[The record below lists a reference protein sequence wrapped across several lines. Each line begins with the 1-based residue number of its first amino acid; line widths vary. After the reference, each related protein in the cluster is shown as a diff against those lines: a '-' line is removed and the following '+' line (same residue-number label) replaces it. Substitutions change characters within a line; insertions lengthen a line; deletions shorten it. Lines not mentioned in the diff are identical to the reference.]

1 MEFHCWLVECP
12 IFSSRLKE
20 LDGAAAP
27 ERKIAG
33 IKFLSQQRLDFIK
46 TNALA
51 TKIGAVMSNLP
62 AEHVAQCGPA
72 VKIALVSSH
81 TVSHLAGGI
90 TVGAL
95 RRGFTADLYFGEYGL
110 YRNELLQP
118 DPALKAFAPNVI
130 VIATDV
136 HDTNLD
142 LSPDSAHRDVRTAID
157 AKISELVRLWRQ
169 ARMNFGATIVQQ
181 TLLNT
186 HYNIFG
192 SYEGLLLGAP
202 YSAIELFNARL
213 REAAAEER
221 VLVLDIA
228 LHAAMKGYEQI
239 IDPVRWYQAK
249 QLVSPSLSP
258 WYGDLLA
265 RVIAAAYGLSKKAV
279 VLDLDNTL
287 WGGVVGDDGIEGIV
301 LGQGNAAG
309 EAYLDF
315 QRYLQRLSR
324 RGIILAVCS
333 KNDPAVAENVF
344 KSHPDM
350 LLRREDVASFIA
362 NWEDKATN
370 IRRIA
375 SELNIGLDSLVF
387 VDDNPAE
394 RDIIRRELPMV
405 SVPEL
410 PGDVAY
416 YAAYLSAAG
425 YFEAASFS
433 KEDVERADLYR
444 TNSLR
449 QQELNQATDIEGFL
463 KSLQMRLEVGLVSRM
478 NIGRVTQLT
487 NKTNQFN
494 LRAVKY
500 TEPEVDRLMRDQRAL
515 ALQFRLKDKFGDNGI
530 VAVIFARPDERW
542 PADTLFIDT
551 WLMSCRVLSRGVEA
565 ASLQALSRFAFELG
579 AKRLIGQYCPTARN
593 KMVSDHYAK
602 LRFRPVVDGIGADSS
617 STFWSMTLPPE
628 NPLKHHI
635 EVDIANDQRRD
646 LRPTNERIPRSVS
659 R

>member
-1 MEFHCWLVECP
+1 MEFHHWLPECP
-12 IFSSRLKE
+12 TFSSQLKE
-20 LDGAAAP
+20 LDGAPAD
-27 ERKIAG
+27 RKIAG
-33 IKFLSQQRLDFIK
+33 LKFLAQQKLDFIK

-51 TKIGAVMSNLP
+51 TKIGAAMSGLG
-62 AEHVAQCGPA
+62 AEHVAQWGPR
-72 VKIALVSSH
+72 VKIAVVASH

-95 RRGFTADLYFGEYGL
+95 RRGVAAELFFGQYGL

-118 DPALKAFAPNVI
+118 DPNLTAFAPNVI
-130 VIATDV
+130 VIAGDV
-136 HDTNLD
+136 HDMNFELSLD
-142 LSPDSAHRDVRTAID
+142 LAHRDVRLAVD
-157 AKISELVRLWRQ
+157 AKISELVQLWRQ
-169 ARMNFGATIVQQ
+169 ARLNFNATIVQQ

-186 HYNIFG
+186 HYNMFG
-192 SYEGLLLGAP
+192 SYEGLLPGAP

-213 REAAAEER
+213 REVAAEER
-221 VLVLDIA
+221 ILLLDIA
-228 LHAAMKGYEQI
+228 LHATLKGYEQI
-239 IDPVRWYQAK
+239 IDPVRWHQAK
-249 QLVSPSLSP
+249 QLVSPVLSP

-309 EAYLDF
+309 EAYIDF
-315 QRYLQRLSR
+315 QKYLHRLSR

-333 KNDPAVAENVF
+333 KNDAAIAEDVF

-350 LLRREDVASFIA
+350 LLKREHIASFVA
-362 NWEDKATN
+362 NWDDKASN
-370 IRRIA
+370 MRRIA

-387 VDDNPAE
+387 VDDNQAE
-394 RDIIRRELPMV
+394 REIIRRELPMV

-410 PGDVAY
+410 PGDVAH

-449 QQELNQATDIEGFL
+449 QQEFSQTTDLDGFL
-463 KSLQMRLEVGLVSRM
+463 KSLQMRLEVGPVSKM

-494 LRAVKY
+494 LRTVKY
-500 TEPEVDRLMRDQRAL
+500 TEAEVDRLMRDRRAL

-530 VAVIFARPDERW
+530 IAVLFARPDERW

-565 ASLQALSRFAFELG
+565 ASLQALSQYAEELG
-579 AKRLIGQYCPTARN
+579 VRRLIGEYRPTTRN
-593 KMVSDHYAK
+593 KMVSDHYER
-602 LRFRPVVDGIGADSS
+602 LGFRPVVDGAGADSS
-617 STFWSMTLPPE
+617 STLWSMNLPPA
-628 NPLKHHI
+628 NSLKHHI
-635 EVDIANDQRRD
+635 EVDIANDTGRNLHAAD
-646 LRPTNERIPRSVS
+646 ERVSRSVS
-659 R
+659 G

>member
-1 MEFHCWLVECP
+1 MEFHQWLPECP
-12 IFSSRLKE
+12 AFSMRLKQ
-20 LDGAAAP
+20 LDGATP
-27 ERKIAG
+27 DQKIADL
-33 IKFLSQQRLDFIK
+33 KFLSQQRLDFVK

-51 TKIGAVMSNLP
+51 TKIGTMMSSLG

-90 TVGAL
+90 SVGAL
-95 RRGFTADLYFGEYGL
+95 RRGFIAELFFGQYGL

-118 DPALKAFAPNVI
+118 DPNLKTFAPNVI
-130 VIATDV
+130 VIANDV
-136 HDTNLD
+136 HDVNFD
-142 LSPDSAHRDVRTAID
+142 LSLDSTHRDVRLAID
-157 AKISELVRLWRQ
+157 AKISELARLWRQ
-169 ARMNFGATIVQQ
+169 ARLHFNATIIQQ

-186 HYNIFG
+186 HYNVFG
-192 SYEGLLLGAP
+192 SYESVLPGAP
-202 YSAIELFNARL
+202 CSVIELFNARL
-213 REAAAEER
+213 REVAAEER
-221 VLVLDIA
+221 TLLFDFDLQAA
-228 LHAAMKGYEQI
+228 LKGYEQT
-239 IDPVRWYQAK
+239 IDRVRWHQAK
-249 QLVSPSLSP
+249 QLVSPALSP

-301 LGQGNAAG
+301 LGQGSAAG
-309 EAYLDF
+309 ESYIDF
-315 QRYLQRLSR
+315 QRYLQGLSS

-333 KNDPAVAENVF
+333 KNDAAIAEDVF

-350 LLRREDVASFIA
+350 LLRRENIASFVA
-362 NWEDKATN
+362 NWDSKATN
-370 IRRIA
+370 VRRIA
-375 SELNIGLDSLVF
+375 LELNIGLDSVVF

-394 RDIIRRELPMV
+394 REIIRRELPMV

-410 PGDVAY
+410 PDDVAH
-416 YAAYLSAAG
+416 YAACLSAAG

-444 TNSLR
+444 ANSRR
-449 QQELNQATDIEGFL
+449 QQEFSETTDMEGFL
-463 KSLQMRLEVGLVSRM
+463 KSLDMRLEVGRVSKM

-494 LRAVKY
+494 LRTVKY
-500 TEPEVDRLMRDQRAL
+500 TEAEVDRLMRDKEAL

-530 VAVIFARPDERW
+530 IAVILARPNERW

-551 WLMSCRVLSRGVEA
+551 WLMSCRVLGRGVEA
-565 ASLQALSRFAFELG
+565 ASLEALSQYACELG
-579 AKRLIGQYCPTARN
+579 LKRLIGEYRPTARN
-593 KMVSDHYAK
+593 KMVSDHYQK
-602 LRFRPVVDGIGADSS
+602 LGFRRFVRGVDADSS
-617 STFWSMTLPPE
+617 STFWLMDLPPA
-628 NPLKHHI
+628 NTLTHHI
-635 EVDIANDQRRD
+635 EVDITNDEQRD
-646 LRPTNERIPRSVS
+646 LHPANERIPRSIS